1 MLKEHGMYD
10 SNYSDCNEGEAYGI
24 QWAKHG
30 DREQTAEIGKF
41 YASLDNVFKITAKFE
56 KERHES

>member
-1 MLKEHGMYD
+1 MYD

-30 DREQTAEIGKF
+30 DCEQTAEIGKF
-41 YASLDNVFKITAKFE
+41 CLSLDHVFEIATKFE